1 MILFAIIILEKMRKK
16 IKKLIIL
23 FVVAICAES
32 ITVIADDFKDIS
44 QEVKKASDEL
54 SVEGLFNFFIY
65 KYGQNTFR
73 PDANVNRSDL
83 ILVLNEYYALT
94 NKFIERDVEIISK
107 INELRTEIS
116 SNKYIDTIFQKFQV
130 LLEPMLKNSATIKK
144 LIQQNIAP
152 LRNEIKVLKSTL
164 EDLSEKINEIIPP
177 SAAIKEMEISK
188 STESLTE
195 DIIER
200 DKESVTGLARF
211 YFYLLGN
218 TISALNK
225 KIDEFNVDEIN
236 KEHEKRFEEK
246 IKVISEEFEK
256 ESKSELNKLKEDIE
270 KLEKAISILQKD
282 INKIT
287 QKHPVE
293 QKSIKDEE

>member
-1 MILFAIIILEKMRKK
+1 MIQSVIIILEKMRKK

-23 FVVAICAES
+23 SVIAICIEN

-44 QEVKKASDEL
+44 QEVKKASNEL

-65 KYGQNTFR
+65 KYGQNIFR
-73 PDANVNRSDL
+73 PDANVSRSDL
-83 ILVLNEYYALT
+83 ILVLNEYYTLT

-107 INELRTEIS
+107 INELRTAIS
-116 SNKYIDTIFQKFQV
+116 SNKYIDTLFQKFQV
-130 LLEPMLKNSATIKK
+130 LLDPMLKNSATIEK

-152 LRNEIKVLKSTL
+152 LKNEIKVLKSKL
-164 EDLSEKINEIIPP
+164 EDLSEIIPP

-188 STESLTE
+188 STESLRE
-195 DIIER
+195 DITES

-211 YFYLLGN
+211 YFYLLGD

-225 KIDEFNVDEIN
+225 KIDELNVDEIN
-236 KEHEKRFEEK
+236 KKHEKAFEEK

-256 ESKSELNKLKEDIE
+256 ESKSELNKLKENIE
-270 KLEKAISILQKD
+270 KLEKAISTLQKD

-287 QKHPVE
+287 QKHQVE

>member
-1 MILFAIIILEKMRKK
+1 MILSAIIILEKMRKK

-23 FVVAICAES
+23 FVVAICTES

-116 SNKYIDTIFQKFQV
+116 SNKYIDRMFQKFQV
-130 LLEPMLKNSATIKK
+130 LLDPMLKNSATIEK

-177 SAAIKEMEISK
+177 SAISK

-195 DIIER
+195 DIIES

-211 YFYLLGN
+211 YFYLLGD

-225 KIDEFNVDEIN
+225 KIDELNVDEIN